1 MAPKDQKL
9 ELLARVPL
17 FGGVRGRDLQE
28 IGMLADEVDVPAGQ
42 VLMRQGDRA
51 GEFFIVVD
59 GSLVVEQDGRR
70 IATLGPGDFAGEIG
84 LVDEGPR
91 TATVTADTPA
101 RLLVV
106 GHQAFHTLLDTHPAI
121 QIEVLQALAR
131 RVRNLEP
138 EGVH

>member
-17 FGGVRGRDLQE
+17 FGDIRGRDLQE

-101 RLLVV
+101 RLLV
-106 GHQAFHTLLDTHPAI
+106 G
-121 QIEVLQALAR
+121 
-131 RVRNLEP
+131 
-138 EGVH
+138 

>member
-9 ELLARVPL
+9 ETLARVPL
-17 FGGVRGRDLQE
+17 FSGIRGRDLEE
-28 IGMLADEVDVPAGQ
+28 IGMMADEVDVPAGH
-42 VLMRQGDRA
+42 VLMREGASA
-51 GEFFIVVD
+51 GEFFVVLD
-59 GSLVVEQDGRR
+59 GNLAVEQGGRR

-91 TATVTADTPA
+91 SATVTADTPA

-106 GHQAFHTLLDTHPAI
+106 GHQAFHTLLDSHPGV

-131 RVRNLEP
+131 RVRQLQP
-138 EGVH
+138 DGVH